1 MGKILRGLSD
11 ESVWLKSLA
20 EHDNVDKFV
29 QLTCSASDFNHT
41 LSSQI
46 PFILH
51 HKTTIKMPLMPKRKR
66 THGKSLFFP
75 GELGNGWYCRT
86 TFQRAKLNIYMKT
99 PACRTSRESMGG
111 ENSQNDFD
119 LNLVTLTYNCWPWPL
134 WHLTLTY
141 DLWPWPL
148 WPWPWTIFS
157 DTRLKTGIFTFFDL
171 GDLDLW
177 PMTLTF
183 ELVRDMLDI
192 NVLHV
197 TCIGICNINGWEVP
211 IFM

>member
-1 MGKILRGLSD
+1 
-11 ESVWLKSLA
+11 
-20 EHDNVDKFV
+20 
-29 QLTCSASDFNHT
+29 
-41 LSSQI
+41 
-46 PFILH
+46 
-51 HKTTIKMPLMPKRKR
+51 
-66 THGKSLFFP
+66 
-75 GELGNGWYCRT
+75 
-86 TFQRAKLNIYMKT
+86 MKT

-111 ENSQNDFD
+111 ENSPNGFD
-119 LNLVTLTYNCWPWPL
+119 LDFVTLTYNHWPWPLWHLTLTYNRWPWPL

-183 ELVRDMLDI
+183 EPVRDMLDM
-192 NVLHV
+192 NVCANFQVHRPNDLASRAQTDRRTH
-197 TCIGICNINGWEVP
+197 THTDRHTRDREYYLFRLRGR
-211 IFM
+211 